1 MRSMPTH
8 DRGCNSKRY
17 RFYILQVLD
26 IALPKATQAP
36 EQLLHKHKYV
46 SQNPRCSEAKGHPLT
61 SSSPSYSPS
70 TAFLKHSSPL
80 SPTSAPPTPSAALS
94 TQLRSLHHPNG
105 THTPRFATS
114 KLSFSLL
121 VCSHSLAA
129 TSALSTTFIGIPH
142 IAAQCMPKLPSAT
155 PSSSLYRKVTRRA
168 CSSTWICMR
177 MFLTS
182 GWKANSS
189 AKLW

>member
-1 MRSMPTH
+1 MLHLLR
-8 DRGCNSKRY
+8 
-17 RFYILQVLD
+17 

-36 EQLLHKHKYV
+36 EQLLHNHKHL

-70 TAFLKHSSPL
+70 TALLKHSSPL

-105 THTPRFATS
+105 THTPRFAIS